1 MHASY
6 KGKKVTQL
14 MIITFAVF
22 VAFIIL
28 FIKKAS
34 IFSFI
39 PYCLVEIL
47 ALYFL
52 LNFNYVINNQFFE
65 IKYGFIKT
73 YKIPIQQIQKLVVL
87 DKEKGASANS
97 LHQILVVTSSNQKK
111 IISPVEA
118 IGFIENLKR
127 LNPSIEIQ

>member
-1 MHASY
+1 MYASY
-6 KGKKVTQL
+6 KGNKVTQL
-14 MIITFAVF
+14 IIVSFAVF

-34 IFSFI
+34 VFSFI

-52 LNFNYVINNQFFE
+52 LNFNYIINNQFFE

-73 YKIPIQQIQKLVVL
+73 YKIPIQQIRKLIVL
-87 DKEKGASANS
+87 DRKKGQPANS
-97 LHQILVVTSSNQKK
+97 LHQIVVVSSSNQKK

-118 IGFIENLKR
+118 IGFIENMKR
-127 LNPSIEIQ
+127 LNPDIEIE

>member
-1 MHASY
+1 MYASY

-14 MIITFAVF
+14 IIVSFAVF

-34 IFSFI
+34 VFSFI

-73 YKIPIQQIQKLVVL
+73 YKIPIQQIRKLIVL
-87 DKEKGASANS
+87 DRKKGQPANS
-97 LHQILVVTSSNQKK
+97 LHQIVFVSSSNQKK

-118 IGFIENLKR
+118 IGFIENMKR
-127 LNPSIEIQ
+127 LNPKIEIE